1 MKSDAKRQAEYQARQ
16 VSKGKARLNCWID
29 TSTKQAI
36 GELSEQHGKTAA
48 EVIKLG
54 ITAAFS
60 MLAGRLTVSRAAAQ
74 PPTSVIIRK
83 PQERAQA
90 LDPAAGNTNTPAPPE
105 DAPTAPLHEPERPAD
120 DIDARI
126 RAAGAAWI
134 VEP

>member
-29 TSTKQAI
+29 TCTKQTV

-48 EVIKLG
+48 EVIELG
-54 ITAAFS
+54 IAAAS
-60 MLAGRLTVSRAAAQ
+60 SLLAGRLQIAQSAAK
-74 PPTSVIIRK
+74 PTASVINRK

-90 LDPAAGNTNTPAPPE
+90 LDQIAGKVDLPPPEKAPVAPPCE
-105 DAPTAPLHEPERPAD
+105 PVHAMDDA
-120 DIDARI
+120 DARI
-126 RAAGAAWI
+126 LACAFV